1 MNILWG
7 LLRWHNGKECA
18 CQYRRCKRH
27 RFNPWVGMIWRRKW
41 QATPVFL
48 PGKFLGLVGYSPWS
62 CKESDMIEW
71 LRTHAPTYIHVS
83 LCGHFPS
90 TWLHIRSGIVALYG
104 NFFLITNDVEC
115 LLCAYWPLVYFLFW
129 CVCLIFY
136 PFFWVVF
143 LLSFKSSLYILDT
156 NPLSDVDIYMPIHI
170 DVDIYMS
177 CQINIFIP
185 VSVLPF
191 KFC

>member
-1 MNILWG
+1 MCLPIQEMQETQVQSLSWDDLEKEIASHSSVFAWKIPWTGG
-7 LLRWHNGKECA
+7 L
-18 CQYRRCKRH
+18 QS
-27 RFNPWVGMIWRRKW
+27 
-41 QATPVFL
+41 T
-48 PGKFLGLVGYSPWS
+48 S
-62 CKESDMIEW
+62 CKESSMIEW
-71 LRTHAPTYIHVS
+71 LCTHAQTYIHVS

-90 TWLHIRSGIVALYG
+90 TWLHIRSGIVTLYG
-104 NFFLITNDVEC
+104 NIFLITNDVEC

-129 CVCLIFY
+129 CDCLIFC

-143 LLSFKSSLYILDT
+143 LLSFKRSLYILDT
-156 NPLSDVDIYMPIHI
+156 NPLSDVDIYMSIHI